1 VVPGVNME
9 DVEEEQPAR
18 RKEHRRVPSTIAMD
32 EVKAAVADG
41 EAPPGLPMKKSGT
54 TPSVP
59 QSGVCA
65 LIFLLPCCGN
75 SCLQI

>member
-1 VVPGVNME
+1 MVSFAVVSK
-9 DVEEEQPAR
+9 VEELLLQ
-18 RKEHRRVPSTIAMD
+18 
-32 EVKAAVADG
+32 AAVADG

-54 TPSVP
+54 APSVP
-59 QSGVCA
+59 QSGVRA

>member
-1 VVPGVNME
+1 MISFAVVSK
-9 DVEEEQPAR
+9 VEELLFQDMQLYDDVFFA
-18 RKEHRRVPSTIAMD
+18 ILLQ
-32 EVKAAVADG
+32 AAVADG

-54 TPSVP
+54 APSVP